1 MSDYQQVSIVTA
13 GEELNRIHAGIES
26 KMRSTVQD
34 AIRAGE
40 ILAQVKERL
49 PHGDFLPWIKL
60 NCRFSQQSASNY
72 MRLFEYRSKLPTV
85 SNLQEAYRQVETLEA
100 QERKTDDQKARE
112 RVATFVK
119 TGNKPEG
126 WRRGTDDKLAQ
137 EEIERDKRIKA
148 EQERIKLESAKKE
161 QTAQESK
168 QEYDRLFNDAMKYVE
183 NATTSIT
190 KRMAFKE
197 RIRLSHEGVND
208 SFIDA
213 LMDYLDELDDDSR
226 RIEACY
232 NIIKVCKGIANDL
245 QAGRK

>member
-1 MSDYQQVSIVTA
+1 MTGDKVQGQSLSLRGRLFFYVQA
-13 GEELNRIHAGIES
+13 
-26 KMRSTVQD
+26 TVKQTGNNPKNPND
-34 AIRAGE
+34 
-40 ILAQVKERL
+40 K
-49 PHGDFLPWIKL
+49 
-60 NCRFSQQSASNY
+60 
-72 MRLFEYRSKLPTV
+72 LFEYRSKSLTAKD
-85 SNLQEAYRQVETLEA
+85 LQEAYRQVETLEA

-112 RVATFVK
+112 RVTAFVK

>member
-112 RVATFVK
+112 RVTAFVK